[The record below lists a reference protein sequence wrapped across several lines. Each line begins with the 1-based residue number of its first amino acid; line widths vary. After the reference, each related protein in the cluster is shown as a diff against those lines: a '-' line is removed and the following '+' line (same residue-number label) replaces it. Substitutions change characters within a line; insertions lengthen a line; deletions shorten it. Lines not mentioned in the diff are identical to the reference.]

1 MPVGSVIIVS
11 YNSGDCIRACLSA
24 LASFVDWK
32 IVLVDNSS
40 SDNTLEEAQSALV
53 DLCVV
58 LNLQNIGFAAAVNR
72 GAQVAEGNLFV
83 ILNPDALASPSSLDH
98 LAQMLAADDGLGA
111 VGGLLK
117 KNDGAV
123 DTGFTVRRFPTLGSM
138 LAEVLLVNR
147 MWPRNPWNRQYRCLD
162 LDYTKIQEVEQPAG
176 ACLAIKRQAW
186 EDAGGFDENFYPVWF
201 EDVDFCY
208 RLRKK
213 GWKILCSPDAVFIH
227 AGGHSVTKLPFRD
240 RQSFW
245 YKNLLRY
252 FRKHH
257 GRWEVGA
264 LRAAI
269 GIGLLLRMVLAFPG
283 RRATGVSVTQAV
295 SSYWHIVWHYAV
307 KGGYL

>member
-123 DTGFTVRRFPTLGSM
+123 DTGFTVRRFPTL
-138 LAEVLLVNR
+138 
-147 MWPRNPWNRQYRCLD
+147 
-162 LDYTKIQEVEQPAG
+162 
-176 ACLAIKRQAW
+176 
-186 EDAGGFDENFYPVWF
+186 
-201 EDVDFCY
+201 
-208 RLRKK
+208 
-213 GWKILCSPDAVFIH
+213 
-227 AGGHSVTKLPFRD
+227 
-240 RQSFW
+240 
-245 YKNLLRY
+245 
-252 FRKHH
+252 
-257 GRWEVGA
+257 
-264 LRAAI
+264 
-269 GIGLLLRMVLAFPG
+269 
-283 RRATGVSVTQAV
+283 
-295 SSYWHIVWHYAV
+295 
-307 KGGYL
+307 